1 MPHSLVAEYFRQK
14 SPSNS
19 ILALVVRSGTT
30 SPYPM
35 ADLSDRQRIV
45 EKTGEKRQWGEE
57 DRRESDRP
65 RPCSWQTTAV
75 SPGVKTRAEHT
86 DNPRDNSASEILR
99 SRVSPLCVAE
109 EGGENFR
116 KRRATSNNVSP
127 FREPCTRTIYTPRN
141 DTITRAELKGGSLK
155 STIAGAWDRTSS
167 RRDRDAI
174 EQPIVSVFLT
184 AERWFIGR
192 QCAGPFRDKLAPI
205 SDHASS
211 LAGNIFLHATT
222 LELASTRCRF
232 LPIHSCST
240 AATRTQLCDYLW
252 VLKHFPGQDKCITI
266 AHNVR
271 NIIY

>member
-1 MPHSLVAEYFRQK
+1 MRRGGSARKWSTASVFLANDRCVAGRENTSGAHRQSARQFRVR
-14 SPSNS
+14 NS
-19 ILALVVRSGTT
+19 SISRFSALRSG
-30 SPYPM
+30 
-35 ADLSDRQRIV
+35 
-45 EKTGEKRQWGEE
+45 
-57 DRRESDRP
+57 RR
-65 RPCSWQTTAV
+65 
-75 SPGVKTRAEHT
+75 
-86 DNPRDNSASEILR
+86 
-99 SRVSPLCVAE
+99 
-109 EGGENFR
+109 GENFR

-211 LAGNIFLHATT
+211 LAGNTIFLHATT